1 MTGPID
7 PMLFYVLAGMFAV
20 SVLVPLG
27 LAIYLDY
34 IKPRRR

>member
-1 MTGPID
+1 MID
-7 PMLFYVLAGMFAV
+7 PMLAYVLAGLTLV

>member
-1 MTGPID
+1 MID
-7 PMLFYVLAGMFAV
+7 PMLAYVLAGLTAV

>member
-1 MTGPID
+1 MID
-7 PMLFYVLAGMFAV
+7 PMLAYVLAAMLAV

-34 IKPRRR
+34 IKRR